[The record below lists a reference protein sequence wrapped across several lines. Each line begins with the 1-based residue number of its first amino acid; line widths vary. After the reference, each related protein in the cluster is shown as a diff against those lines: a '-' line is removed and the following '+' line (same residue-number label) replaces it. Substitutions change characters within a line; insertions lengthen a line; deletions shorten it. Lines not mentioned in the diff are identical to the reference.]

1 MTIHQRNLQIL
12 TKESFKTKNGLN
24 AEIMKNMFNF
34 LESAYHLWSNNRLER
49 HNIKSVRYGTE
60 KISHLGQIQNT
71 KKLTHYPFSNKK
83 FQIGKQMNV
92 LVDYVKHMCNFW
104 TLSNCIYLLIAPY
117 ISEIHKNRF
126 KLFLYLLYVKFYFL
140 NFSWT
145 IFYVVL

>member
-92 LVDYVKHMCNFW
+92 LVDYVKH
-104 TLSNCIYLLIAPY
+104 
-117 ISEIHKNRF
+117 ISTSG
-126 KLFLYLLYVKFYFL
+126 LYLTAFIFPLLRTYPRFIKIGLNYFY
-140 NFSWT
+140 
-145 IFYVVL
+145 IFYM